1 MLGTAIAGLAFF
13 GAYSA
18 IVSPFDLINTVRAI
32 EYLPHD
38 ETCKK
43 EDSQPLDP
51 TQVSLES
58 TGTIGAIRRI
68 GKVHGYKSLWK
79 GNVFNLADAIYP
91 QSVDT
96 PTNTPMIHQPSNAIS
111 THSGFYLLWANSF
124 LESMLDDTLVPVTTT
139 ILQNVAPTSNHALEA
154 TVLAS
159 LLTRILLTPLSITR
173 TRLQLDPTLSTK
185 QALKDL
191 QTTTT
196 TSSWSSM
203 YNPHVLA
210 PHIASEISV
219 TAIQRVTPWLLTSVC
234 GINRESTPVLYR
246 VLKAGVYVLFSF
258 AFVMPLE
265 TVSRR
270 MEWQVSQSSKEGVRA
285 IVRTNRKEYT
295 GMRDCVERVVIEEG
309 EKGKGVF
316 GAWKGLWRGWRI
328 EVLGCILMALFDG
341 VVV

>member
-1 MLGTAIAGLAFF
+1 
-13 GAYSA
+13 
-18 IVSPFDLINTVRAI
+18 
-32 EYLPHD
+32 
-38 ETCKK
+38 
-43 EDSQPLDP
+43 
-51 TQVSLES
+51 
-58 TGTIGAIRRI
+58 
-68 GKVHGYKSLWK
+68 
-79 GNVFNLADAIYP
+79 
-91 QSVDT
+91 
-96 PTNTPMIHQPSNAIS
+96 
-111 THSGFYLLWANSF
+111 
-124 LESMLDDTLVPVTTT
+124 MLDDTLVPVTTT

-154 TVLAS
+154 TVLTS

-196 TSSWSSM
+196 SSSWSSV
-203 YNPHVLA
+203 YNPLVLV

-234 GINRESTPVLYR
+234 GIDRETTPVLYR

-295 GMRDCVERVVIEEG
+295 GCVIVWNGLSLRKGRRGKECLELGRDFGEG
-309 EKGKGVF
+309 GELKCWDAF
-316 GAWKGLWRGWRI
+316 
-328 EVLGCILMALFDG
+328 
-341 VVV
+341 